1 MDVETARTALLAE
14 QERLQRDLAHVRGE
28 AIDPGRD
35 SAERLGA
42 GADDPVEAYTSDLEE
57 GMEDDLRASLDEI
70 AEALKRIDAG
80 TFGLCVDCGEPIPD
94 KRLEALPA
102 SARCMDCQ
110 RKAEHR

>member
-14 QERLQRDLAHVRGE
+14 QERLQHDLAHVRGE

-35 SAERLGA
+35 
-42 GADDPVEAYTSDLEE
+42 GADDAVEVYTSDLEE
-57 GMEDDLRASLDEI
+57 GLEDDLAASLDEV
-70 AEALKRIDAG
+70 AAALERVDAG
-80 TFGLCVDCGEPIPD
+80 TYGACVDCGEPIPD
-94 KRLEALPA
+94 KRLAALPA